1 MTKRKTIKKAIKPSE
16 RESITD
22 FSATYGGPNSYE
34 MRMKRRR
41 ILTTVGVIAGIL
53 ALIAVGYFFTELFID
68 ITELP
73 VNG

>member
-1 MTKRKTIKKAIKPSE
+1 MKKKNTIKKAIKPSE

-34 MRMKRRR
+34 SRMKRRR
-41 ILTTVGVIAGIL
+41 ILTTAGVIFGII
-53 ALIAVGYFFTELFID
+53 ALITLGYFFTELLID

-73 VNG
+73 LN